1 MVVITFI
8 FAFALAF
15 AAAFF
20 ALQNP
25 SIVTGNFFGLAL
37 QSSLAVFVLAG
48 LTVGFLIGVLVML
61 PGRIKSG
68 LANSRNRKKIADLEA
83 SMGSRKPAAP
93 EKVEPRKPAPEE
105 SPKKDL

>member
-1 MVVITFI
+1 MVVVTFI

-25 SIVTGNFFGLAL
+25 ALVMGNFFGLAI
-37 QSSLAVFVLAG
+37 QASLAVFVLAG
-48 LTVGFLIGVLVML
+48 LAVGFLIGVLVML

-68 LANSRNRKKIADLEA
+68 IANSRHRKKIAELEGKA
-83 SMGSRKPAAP
+83 S
-93 EKVEPRKPAPEE
+93 PRKPAVSEKAE
-105 SPKKDL
+105 

>member
-25 SIVTGNFFGLAL
+25 AIVTGNFFGLAI
-37 QSSLAVFVLAG
+37 QESLAVFVLAG
-48 LTVGFLIGVLVML
+48 LAVGFVIGVLVML
-61 PGRIKSG
+61 PGLIKSG
-68 LANSRNRKKIADLEA
+68 LMNSRNRKKIAELEA
-83 SMGSRKPAAP
+83 GMGSRKPAAS
-93 EKVEPRKPAPEE
+93 ERTEPRKPAPEE
-105 SPKKDL
+105 TSNRDI

>member
-1 MVVITFI
+1 MVVVTFI

-25 SIVTGNFFGLAL
+25 TVVTGNFFGLAI
-37 QSSLAVFVLAG
+37 QASLAVFVLAG
-48 LTVGFLIGVLVML
+48 LAVGFLIGVLVML

-68 LANSRNRKKIADLEA
+68 IANSRHRKKIAELESKA
-83 SMGSRKPAAP
+83 G
-93 EKVEPRKPAPEE
+93 PRKPVE
-105 SPKKDL
+105 SENTE

>member
-1 MVVITFI
+1 MVVVTFI

-25 SIVTGNFFGLAL
+25 TLVAGNFFGLAI
-37 QSSLAVFVLAG
+37 QASLAVFVLAG
-48 LTVGFLIGVLVML
+48 LAVGFLIGVLVML

-68 LANSRNRKKIADLEA
+68 IVNSRHRKKIAELESKA
-83 SMGSRKPAAP
+83 GPRRAVVP
-93 EKVEPRKPAPEE
+93 EKAE
-105 SPKKDL
+105 

>member
-15 AAAFF
+15 VAAFF

-25 SIVTGNFFGLAL
+25 TVVTANFFGMAV
-37 QSSLAVFVLAG
+37 QGSLAIFVLAG
-48 LTVGFLIGVLVML
+48 LVVGFLIGVLIML

-68 LANSRNRKKIADLEA
+68 LANSRHRKKIAELEA
-83 SMGSRKPAAP
+83 GAGSRKSVAP
-93 EKVEPRKPAPEE
+93 EKVEARKPVDEAP
-105 SPKKDL
+105 KANQ

>member
-15 AAAFF
+15 VAAFF

-25 SIVTGNFFGLAL
+25 ALVTGNFFGLAL
-37 QSSLAVFVLAG
+37 QTSLAVFVLAG
-48 LTVGFLIGVLVML
+48 LAVGFLIGVLVML

-68 LANSRNRKKIADLEA
+68 IANSRHRKKIAELEGKA
-83 SMGSRKPAAP
+83 S
-93 EKVEPRKPAPEE
+93 PRKSAAIE
-105 SPKKDL
+105 

>member
-1 MVVITFI
+1 MVITFI

-25 SIVTGNFFGLAL
+25 SIVTGNFFGYAI
-37 QSSLAVFVLAG
+37 QGSLAVFVLTGIA
-48 LTVGFLIGVLVML
+48 VGFLIGVLVML

-68 LANSRNRKKIADLEA
+68 LANSRSRKKIAELEA
-83 SMGSRKPAAP
+83 SLESRKTLAPA
-93 EKVEPRKPAPEE
+93 EKMTFE
-105 SPKKDL
+105 SNPDETK

>member
-1 MVVITFI
+1 MIITFI

-25 SIVTGNFFGLAL
+25 TVVSANVFGYIIQASLAL
-37 QSSLAVFVLAG
+37 FVMVGIA
-48 LTVGFLIGVLVML
+48 VGFLIGILVML

-68 LANSRNRKKIADLEA
+68 LANSRNRKKIAELEA
-83 SMGSRKPAAP
+83 GLGSYKSAP
-93 EKVEPRKPAPEE
+93 SVGKGMPESNSDE
-105 SPKKDL
+105 MH

>member
-1 MVVITFI
+1 MVVVTFI

-25 SIVTGNFFGLAL
+25 ALVMGNFFGLAI
-37 QSSLAVFVLAG
+37 QASLAVFVLAG
-48 LTVGFLIGVLVML
+48 LAVGFLIGVLVML

-68 LANSRNRKKIADLEA
+68 IANSRHRKKIAELEGKA
-83 SMGSRKPAAP
+83 
-93 EKVEPRKPAPEE
+93 VPRKAAASE
-105 SPKKDL
+105 

>member
-1 MVVITFI
+1 MVITFI

-15 AAAFF
+15 VAAFF

-25 SIVTGNFFGLAL
+25 SIVTANFFGIAV

-48 LTVGFLIGVLVML
+48 IAVGFLIGVLVML

-68 LANSRNRKKIADLEA
+68 LANSRHRKKIAELEA
-83 SMGSRKPAAP
+83 GMETRTPAAP
-93 EKVEPRKPAPEE
+93 EKVEPRKSDPEE
-105 SPKKDL
+105 TPKSDQ